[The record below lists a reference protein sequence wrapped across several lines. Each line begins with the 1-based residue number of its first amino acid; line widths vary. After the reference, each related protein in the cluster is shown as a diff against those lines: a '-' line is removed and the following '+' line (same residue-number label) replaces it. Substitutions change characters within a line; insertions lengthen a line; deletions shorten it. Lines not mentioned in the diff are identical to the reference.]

1 MIARLI
7 DPRAHSGGV
16 AWTVMSR
23 DENARKRL
31 SRNSPQGL
39 VVAILALAG
48 LCSSFMFTLVVP
60 IQSQLPQLLN
70 ASRDDTAWV
79 VTSTLLAAA
88 VITPIA
94 GRLGDMYGKRRIV
107 LVLLIVMM
115 LGSVVA
121 ALSTG
126 IIGMIIGRALQGA
139 VVGVVPLGIS
149 IMRDVLHENRVDSAI
164 ALMSATLGVGG
175 ALGLP
180 ISALVAENTDWH
192 WLFWIAGALGAIVFV
207 LILWIVPVSVLRTA
221 GRFDYLGAVG
231 LAIGLIGVLLAV
243 SRGNSWG
250 WTSPLTLGLA
260 IGGILVLLVWG
271 WYELRVENPLLDLR
285 VAARRPVLLTNLAS
299 VAMGFALFTSN
310 VAYPQMLELP
320 VATGVGLGLSLL
332 AASLVVMPSGLVMM
346 VLSPISGTLAR
357 TIGPRVLLVAGSI
370 SLILAYG
377 FSLIFSTE
385 VWHFVV
391 ANILIGFGIGFGYA
405 AMPMLIMRAV
415 PPSETGASNGL
426 NALARSLG
434 TSTAAAIVGVVLATL
449 STGSGETRVPTSQAF
464 QVSFLMGIGAAAI
477 ALVLALLIPT
487 RSTPV
492 EKRPSLR

>member
-1 MIARLI
+1 
-7 DPRAHSGGV
+7 
-16 AWTVMSR
+16 
-23 DENARKRL
+23 
-31 SRNSPQGL
+31 
-39 VVAILALAG
+39 
-48 LCSSFMFTLVVP
+48 
-60 IQSQLPQLLN
+60 
-70 ASRDDTAWV
+70 
-79 VTSTLLAAA
+79 
-88 VITPIA
+88 
-94 GRLGDMYGKRRIV
+94 
-107 LVLLIVMM
+107 
-115 LGSVVA
+115 
-121 ALSTG
+121 
-126 IIGMIIGRALQGA
+126 
-139 VVGVVPLGIS
+139 
-149 IMRDVLHENRVDSAI
+149 
-164 ALMSATLGVGG
+164 MSATLGVGG

-192 WLFWIAGALGAIVFV
+192 WLFWIAGALGAVVFV

-221 GRFDYLGAVG
+221 GRFDYLGAIG

-250 WTSPLTLGLA
+250 WTSPLTLSLA
-260 IGGILVLLVWG
+260 IGGVAVLLLWG

-464 QVSFLMGIGAAAI
+464 QVSFLMGIGAATV
-477 ALVLALLIPT
+477 ALVLALLIPA

-492 EKRPSLR
+492 EKHPSLP

>member
-1 MIARLI
+1 VTRE
-7 DPRAHSGGV
+7 
-16 AWTVMSR
+16 
-23 DENARKRL
+23 ENARRKLTRL
-31 SRNSPQGL
+31 PPQGA
-39 VVAILALAG
+39 VIAVLAVAG

-60 IQSQLPQLLN
+60 IQAQLPELLN
-70 ASRDDTAWV
+70 ASREDTAWV

-88 VITPIA
+88 VTTPIA

-107 LVLLIVMM
+107 LVLIAVMM
-115 LGSVVA
+115 VGSVVA

-126 IIGMIIGRALQGA
+126 IIGVIIGRALQGA

-149 IMRDVLHENRVDSAI
+149 ILRDVLHEKRVDSAI
-164 ALMSATLGVGG
+164 ALISATLGVGG

-180 ISALVAENTDWH
+180 LSALVSQYSDWH
-192 WLFWIAGALGAIVFV
+192 VLFWIAAGLGAVVFALV
-207 LILWIVPVSVLRTA
+207 VWIVPVSVLRTA
-221 GRFDYLGAVG
+221 GRFDYVGAAG
-231 LAIGLIGVLLAV
+231 LAVGLIGVLLAV

-250 WTSPLTLGLA
+250 WGSPLTLSLGL
-260 IGGILVLLVWG
+260 GGIAVLLVWG
-271 WYELRVENPLLDLR
+271 WYELRIDQPLLDLR

-299 VAMGFALFTSN
+299 VAMGFALFGSN
-310 VAYPQMLELP
+310 VSYPQMLELP

-346 VLSPISGTLAR
+346 VLSPVSGALAR
-357 TIGPRVLLVAGSI
+357 TIGPRVLLIAGSI

-377 FSLIFSTE
+377 FSLLFSTE

-405 AMPMLIMRAV
+405 AMPMLIMRSV

-434 TSTAAAIVGVVLATL
+434 TSTAAAVVGVVLATF
-449 STGSGETRVPTSQAF
+449 STGEGEARVPTAQAF
-464 QVSFLMGIGAAAI
+464 HVSFALGIGAAVV
-477 ALVLALLIPT
+477 ALVLALFIPT
-487 RSTPV
+487 RPSV
-492 EKRPSLR
+492 GEKRPSLP